1 MFSWESC
8 EIFNSTYFTE
18 HLRMIAF
25 VVTLSL
31 FRTLSR
37 VKSNSKQALQI
48 TKAGDNCS
56 EKLFW
61 EILYNSQE
69 NIRFELT
76 YFVNLHLYWKK
87 NSMTDIFLWIQRN
100 FSEKFFV

>member
-8 EIFNSTYFTE
+8 EIFSSTYFTE

-25 VVTLSL
+25 VITLSL

-61 EILYNSQE
+61 EISYNFQE
-69 NIRFELT
+69 NIRFEVN
-76 YFVNLHLYWKK
+76 YFVNFHLYWKK